1 PLFQEVH
8 LHVVVTVG
16 PRHVVVH
23 PVHAGDRDLAAT
35 GHQLTRHV
43 LHRRSRLE
51 VLCPGSSRARGA
63 RTREDRPGAQPSRPI
78 MPGIPSERAG
88 TEVISSRSAT
98 SPAKYGNRR
107 GTTCSMDTPDTPE
120 ASSSAEPTD
129 GRRVPMH
136 IARNTTMPKCTV
148 SSRRSAAI
156 GRKIGVKIRIA
167 GVMSRK
173 VPTTR
178 RIATI
183 IARISTALSVAEIS
197 AEVSAPGMPEYAIT
211 QAIAEDAAI
220 RSITTPAAETVRIA
234 ICLSAATSS
243 DR

>member
-107 GTTCSMDTPDTPE
+107 ETTRSMDTPDTPG
-120 ASSSAEPTD
+120 ATNSTEPT
-129 GRRVPMH
+129 GGGSAPPH
-136 IARNTTMPKCTV
+136 IARV
-148 SSRRSAAI
+148 S
-156 GRKIGVKIRIA
+156 
-167 GVMSRK
+167 
-173 VPTTR
+173 
-178 RIATI
+178 
-183 IARISTALSVAEIS
+183 
-197 AEVSAPGMPEYAIT
+197 
-211 QAIAEDAAI
+211 
-220 RSITTPAAETVRIA
+220 TTPKSTRANP
-234 ICLSAATSS
+234 
-243 DR
+243 